1 MSDDFQT
8 KLQELAERKRE
19 ADERAERRK
28 ATVAEAKLELDA
40 PLKTAL
46 YDWNSRIFPKL
57 RSLISQANEAGFRVG
72 ISDDSARTYPR
83 VTITLEGQR
92 WIHTARGS
100 EPAPMIEVQIRSDAR
115 VAIEYSNFHKPGYKE
130 EMLSTVEFT
139 DKKIEDAILYFL
151 DTITPET

>member
-1 MSDDFQT
+1 MSDDFQR
-8 KLQELAERKRE
+8 KLRQLAERKRE

-28 ATVAEAKLELDA
+28 ATVAEARLEVDA
-40 PLKTAL
+40 SLKAAL

-57 RSLISQANEAGFRVG
+57 RSLISQANEAGFHVS
-72 ISDDSARTYPR
+72 INDDSARTYPR

-92 WIHTARGS
+92 WIHTAHGS
-100 EPAPMIEVQIRSDAR
+100 EPVPTIEVQIRNDAR
-115 VAIEYSNFHKPGYKE
+115 VAIEYSNFHKPGYRE

>member
-1 MSDDFQT
+1 MSDDFER
-8 KLQELAERKRE
+8 KLRELAERKQE

-28 ATVAEAKLELDA
+28 AAVAEARLEVDA
-40 PLKTAL
+40 SLKAAL

-57 RSLISQANEAGFRVG
+57 RSLVSQANEAGFRVG

-100 EPAPMIEVQIRSDAR
+100 EPAPMIEVQIRDDAR
-115 VAIEYSNFHKPGYKE
+115 VAIEYSNFHKPGYRE
-130 EMLSTVEFT
+130 ELLSTVEFT

>member
-1 MSDDFQT
+1 MSDDFQR
-8 KLQELAERKRE
+8 KLRQIAERKRE

-28 ATVAEAKLELDA
+28 ATVAEAKLEVDA
-40 PLKTAL
+40 SLKAAL
-46 YDWNSRIFPKL
+46 YDWHSRIFPKL

-100 EPAPMIEVQIRSDAR
+100 EPIPMIEVLIRNDAK
-115 VAIEYSNFHKPGYKE
+115 VAIEYSNFHKPGYTE
-130 EMLSTVEFT
+130 ETLSTVEFT
-139 DKKIEDAILYFL
+139 DKKIEGVILYFL
-151 DTITPET
+151 DTITPDP